1 MFHYADSGFGNLVY
15 IVLAVVYLLYNLFG
29 AGKKKNKYPPK
40 QGQDTPRQPADS
52 PFDLEKWLREQVE
65 QKTAPE
71 PEQKSK
77 KKVEQPVLEP
87 ASKHQRM
94 QRDVMRVENT
104 RKTRER
110 KPLEVIEDNSE
121 PLLIRGIPA
130 REAIIVSEILK
141 RPDYL

>member
-1 MFHYADSGFGNLVY
+1 M
-15 IVLAVVYLLYNLFG
+15 LAVVYLLYNLFG
-29 AGKKKNKYPPK
+29 ASKKKNKYPPK
-40 QGQDTPRQPADS
+40 QGQDTSSQPADS

-65 QKTAPE
+65 QNTAPE
-71 PEQKSK
+71 LEKKPQKP
-77 KKVEQPVLEP
+77 VVQPVLEP

-94 QRDVMRVENT
+94 QREVMRIENT

-110 KPLEVIEDNSE
+110 KPLEVIKENSD

-141 RPDYL
+141 RPDYF